1 MTNTVSN
8 GVKQRLDTPDDQLSE
23 RAVADAV
30 VSLLDSRANQLTE
43 AQLLRLTQ
51 ARSLAVG
58 RLQASS
64 VVVQGNTLQWLG
76 AQIGDL
82 LAKHRAMSAVSGLGL
97 AMMVLVLVQQLNSYE
112 HLESSDAF
120 LLASEL
126 PPEAF
131 ADKGFDTWLEAKA
144 NF

>member
-1 MTNTVSN
+1 MTNIVNSN
-8 GVKQRLDTPDDQLSE
+8 IKPRMDTPEDQLPES
-23 RAVADAV
+23 AVADAI
-30 VSLLDSRANQLTE
+30 VSLLDSRVNQLTE
-43 AQLLRLTQ
+43 AQLSRLAK
-51 ARSLAVG
+51 ARSLAVSH
-58 RLQASS
+58 LQTSS
-64 VVVQGNTLQWLG
+64 VVVQGSALQWLG
-76 AQIGDL
+76 AQVGDL
-82 LAKHRAMSAVSGLGL
+82 VAKHRAMSAVSGLGL

>member
-1 MTNTVSN
+1 MTNIASN
-8 GVKQRLDTPDDQLSE
+8 DLEPRLDIPESPLPEGAIAGAIVT
-23 RAVADAV
+23 
-30 VSLLDSRANQLTE
+30 LLDSRANQLTE
-43 AQLLRLTQ
+43 TEIANLAKARLM
-51 ARSLAVG
+51 AVN
-58 RLQASS
+58 RMQESS

-76 AQIGDL
+76 AQVGEMF
-82 LAKHRAMSAVSGLGL
+82 AKHRAMSAVSGLGL

-112 HLESSDAF
+112 HLESGDAF